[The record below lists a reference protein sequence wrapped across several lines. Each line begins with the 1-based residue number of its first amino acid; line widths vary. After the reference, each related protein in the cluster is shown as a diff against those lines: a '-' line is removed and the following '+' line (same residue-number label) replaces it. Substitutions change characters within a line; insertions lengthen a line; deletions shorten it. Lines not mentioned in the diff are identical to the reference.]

1 MSADGKKN
9 LLEAIQ
15 QGREEEVERLVRQGE
30 DVNSVFFFN
39 RTPLHCAVAK
49 KMTRMVEMILRLNPD
64 VKVKRINGKV
74 YLKRRKWDFCISTTH
89 FILFHKLEALIYQ
102 FNLLLI

>member
-9 LLEAIQ
+9 LLEAIK

-64 VKVKRINGKV
+64 VKVKRINGK
-74 YLKRRKWDFCISTTH
+74 YKISTPS
-89 FILFHKLEALIYQ
+89 KVDNLITQ
-102 FNLLLI
+102 LNCEIFFFFL